1 MNNELMNVNG
11 NENMENTSVGLFDD
25 SLGNMI
31 ANLGTAKQSFSS
43 FTANTQEEKIQFY
56 NMVNNPTAK
65 LKDNINIPFNLKDVY
80 IETVQC
86 EQIDANGNQTGV
98 FQNCPRIVLAT
109 DEGTCY
115 QCVSLGVL
123 SSLDSLFRI
132 FGLPQT
138 WKTPIKVQAQLVST
152 KNGRSTMVLKAVE
165 VKAK

>member
-1 MNNELMNVNG
+1 MENKELMNVNNG
-11 NENMENTSVGLFDD
+11 ELTNNNIGGLFDD

-86 EQIDANGNQTGV
+86 EQIDVNGKQTGV

-109 DEGTCY
+109 DKGTSY

-132 FGLPQT
+132 FGLPQS
-138 WKTPIKVQAQLVST
+138 WSSPIKVQANLVST
-152 KNGRSTMVLKAVE
+152 KNGRSTIVLKAVE
-165 VKAK
+165 V